1 MFNLTQQLY
10 IEGFL
15 SHGKPYL
22 ASHPELGV
30 PLGIFN
36 TSDEPDHA
44 SRVKSIKKLG
54 PKGSKLSLKLANK
67 LGIKNPLPSF
77 QVILQ
82 KEGGGDIEVTE
93 ASFNKA
99 VREYNRLNTEP
110 VMRGTSQDWVGTSGV
125 ADSLGN
131 VLNELSKSR
140 SQADLSMGQAMMMF
154 KTMTNV
160 VRMGQKDSKMTTEA
174 LGTYIHI
181 ISLTD
186 QMRKDIINV
195 MGMDE
200 VFMDDIIESVVT
212 ASREFGGWVLTAND
226 AMELLKETAEET
238 GRAFILPK
246 EAIVTGAKLQELYDV
261 DMSNVISNFNKIG
274 VGSVEAVRTTSE
286 AVATAGKYG
295 ATVSKFLPSV
305 EANIEKINTYGFKN
319 GVAGL
324 SEMVAKAQV
333 LGYNFENAMAMAD
346 KAFTPEGAIE
356 MAAQLQM
363 IGGAASELLDPFQLM
378 YMAQNDVEGLQDAI
392 VKTAESAVTFNK
404 ETGEFGISP
413 GERMRLKAMAEA
425 TGQDYNN
432 LAETAVRAAKRTQA
446 IGKLGGIPELS
457 EQDKELIA
465 SMADINPDGTFSL
478 SIGKK
483 KISFDELGTEMS
495 NNSDLLGKIRKQSE
509 KENMDLDAVNKAQLS
524 VQEGMAANTAIIQQ
538 VLTQAA
544 ASGMLGTSAKDF
556 AGDLAES
563 GLGQYLLGE
572 GLGDLVGAGGFTDP
586 GDKDGKCWDAMGN
599 EIPCGKIPAN
609 EQNIMSMLGNFA
621 DVVPDFL
628 NKVPGV
634 EDSGITGG
642 LDRKNTPYEG
652 PESIPSGGAYG
663 GQYSGPNSI
672 DSYLRT
678 PQGQEILNQTITNI
692 GSTFNVKF
700 SPLEI
705 VYDGNT
711 IRLTPKQIMAALDP
725 TVIQS
730 IGKSLA
736 GLKTTTPEG

>member
-36 TSDEPDHA
+36 TFDEPDHA
-44 SRVKSIKKLG
+44 SRIKSIKKLG
-54 PKGSKLSLKLANK
+54 PKGSKLSLTLANK

-77 QVILQ
+77 QVTLE
-82 KEGGGDIEVTE
+82 KTGGGDIQVTE

-99 VREYNRLNTEP
+99 VREYNRKNP
-110 VMRGTSQDWVGTSGV
+110 TSGDNGGWESTGNA

-140 SQADLSMGQAMMMF
+140 SQADLSMGQAMMMM
-154 KTMTNV
+154 KSMTNV
-160 VRMGQKDSKMTTEA
+160 LKAGKSGADMKTEA
-174 LGTYIHI
+174 LGTYIQI
-181 ISLTD
+181 LSLTD

-200 VFMDDIIESVVT
+200 VFMDDIIQGVVT
-212 ASREFGGWVLTAND
+212 ASREFAGWTLTAND
-226 AMELLKETAEET
+226 AMELLKDTAEAT
-238 GRAFILPK
+238 GRAFILPT

-261 DMSNVISNFNKIG
+261 DMSNVFREFDKIG
-274 VGSVEAVRTTSE
+274 AGSVEAVRTTSE
-286 AVATAGKYG
+286 AVATAGRYG
-295 ATVSKFLPSV
+295 ATVSKLLPSV
-305 EANIEKINTYGFKN
+305 FDNIAKINTYGFKN

-378 YMAQNDVEGLQDAI
+378 YMAQNDVEGLQKAI

-413 GERMRLKAMAEA
+413 GERMRLKSVAEA
-425 TGQDYNN
+425 TGQDYTN
-432 LAETAVRAAKRTQA
+432 LADTAIKAAKRTQA
-446 IGKLGGIPELS
+446 IGKLGGIPELN

-465 SMADINPDGTFSL
+465 SMSDIDMDGNFSL
-478 SIGKK
+478 SIGDD
-483 KISFDELGTEMS
+483 KISLDELGSHMS
-495 NNSDLLGKIRKQSE
+495 NSTVLLSKIRTQSE
-509 KENMDLDAVNKAQLS
+509 KENMNLDDVNKAQLS

-544 ASGMLGTSAKDF
+544 ASGLLGSSAKDF
-556 AGDLAES
+556 AGELAES
-563 GLGQYLLGE
+563 GLGSYLVGE
-572 GLGDLVGAGGFTDP
+572 GLGDLLPGGFDYNTGEVDAQGNP
-586 GDKDGKCWDAMGN
+586 IMGKTLPPDQQNLIGLLG
-599 EIPCGKIPAN
+599 EFAN
-609 EQNIMSMLGNFA
+609 
-621 DVVPDFL
+621 VVPNFL
-628 NKVPGV
+628 KKVPGV
-634 EDSGITGG
+634 KGSGIPTALDNAQKGKEKGG
-642 LDRKNTPYEG
+642 YQL
-652 PESIPSGGAYG
+652 PSGGAYG
-663 GQYSGPNSI
+663 GSYPPN
-672 DSYLRT
+672 D
-678 PQGQEILNQTITNI
+678 I
-692 GSTFNVKF
+692 GSYPPSVFPQNQQNQNVGNSVGNTINVKF

-705 VYDGNT
+705 MYDGNT
-711 IRLTPKQIMAALDP
+711 IRLTPKQLMSALDP

-736 GLKTTTPEG
+736 GLKVTTPEG

>member
-15 SHGKPYL
+15 SNGKPYL

-36 TSDEPDHA
+36 TSDEPNHA
-44 SRVKSIKKLG
+44 SRIKSIKKLG
-54 PKGSKLSLKLANK
+54 PKGSRLSLELAKK
-67 LGIKNPLPSF
+67 LGIKNPIPSF
-77 QVILQ
+77 QVTLE
-82 KEGGGDIEVTE
+82 KVGGGSIDVTS

-99 VREYNRLNTEP
+99 VREYNRIH
-110 VMRGTSQDWVGTSGV
+110 GTGDSGGATGWDGTAGV

-131 VLNELSKSR
+131 VLDELSRSR

-160 VRMGQKDSKMTTEA
+160 LKASKEGASMKTDA

-181 ISLTD
+181 LSLTD

-200 VFMDDIIESVVT
+200 VFMDDIITTVVD
-212 ASREFGGWVLTAND
+212 AAQEFAGWTLTAND
-226 AMELLKETAEET
+226 AMEMLKETAQET

-246 EAIVTGAKLQELYDV
+246 EAIVTGAKLQQLYDV
-261 DMSNVISNFNKIG
+261 DMSNVIANFDKIG
-274 VGSVEAVRTTSE
+274 AGSVEAVRTTSE

-295 ATVSKFLPSV
+295 AVVSKFLPSV
-305 EANIEKINTYGFKN
+305 EANIEKINTYGFQN

-392 VKTAESAVTFNK
+392 IKTAESAVTFNK

-413 GERMRLKAMAEA
+413 GERARLKAMAEA

-432 LAETAVRAAKRTQA
+432 LAETAVKAAKRTRA

-478 SIGKK
+478 TIGDEKL
-483 KISFDELGTEMS
+483 SFDELGEEFKTS
-495 NNSDLLGKIRKQSE
+495 TKLLGQLRKQSE
-509 KENMDLDAVNKAQLS
+509 KDNLSIDDVNKAQLS

-544 ASGMLGTSAKDF
+544 ASGLLGTTAQDF
-556 AGDLAES
+556 AGELADS
-563 GLGQYLLGE
+563 GLGGYLLGE
-572 GLGDLVGAGGFTDP
+572 GLENITGGFDYSASTTDYGQTLP
-586 GDKDGKCWDAMGN
+586 P
-599 EIPCGKIPAN
+599 E
-609 EQNIMSMLGNFA
+609 EQNIIGLLGGFA
-621 DVVPDFL
+621 NVVPDFL
-628 NKVPGV
+628 GA
-634 EDSGITGG
+634 ITPDGDPVSES
-642 LDRKNTPYEG
+642 LDKSQRGKIKGELDPLA
-652 PESIPSGGAYG
+652 PSGGAYIN
-663 GQYSGPNSI
+663 PAMIN
-672 DSYLRT
+672 SYLRT
-678 PQGQEILNQTITNI
+678 PEGQEILNQNITNV
-692 GSTFNVKF
+692 GNAVEVKF

-711 IRLTPKQIMAALDP
+711 IRLTSKQIMDALDP

-730 IGKSLA
+730 IGKSLSN
-736 GLKTTTPEG
+736 LNVTTPS

>member
-44 SRVKSIKKLG
+44 SRIKSIKKLG
-54 PKGSKLSLKLANK
+54 PKGSKLSLKLAKK

-77 QVILQ
+77 QVVLQ
-82 KEGGGDIEVTE
+82 KTGGGDIEVTE
-93 ASFNKA
+93 DSFNRA
-99 VREYNRLNTEP
+99 VREYNNTHGLNKG
-110 VMRGTSQDWVGTSGV
+110 RSSDWQSTGGA

-131 VLNELSKSR
+131 VLNELSETR

-160 VRMGQKDSKMTTEA
+160 LKAGKDKTSMSTEA

-181 ISLTD
+181 LSLTD

-200 VFMDDIIESVVT
+200 VFMDDIIQTVVS
-212 ASREFGGWVLTAND
+212 ASREFAGWTLTAND
-226 AMELLKETAEET
+226 AMEMLKETAEET
-238 GRAFILPK
+238 GRAFILPT

-261 DMSNVISNFNKIG
+261 DMSNAFSNFDKIG
-274 VGSVEAVRTTSE
+274 VGAKEAARTMSD
-286 AVATAGKYG
+286 AVATAGRYG
-295 ATVSKFLPSV
+295 ATVAQLLPSV
-305 EANIEKINTYGFKN
+305 NDNIEKINTYGFQN

-324 SEMVAKAQV
+324 TEMVAKAQV

-413 GERMRLKAMAEA
+413 GERMRLKSIAEA

-432 LAETAVRAAKRTQA
+432 LAETAVKAAKRTQA

-478 SIGKK
+478 TIGDKEVGF
-483 KISFDELGTEMS
+483 SELATHMETS
-495 NNSDLLGKIRKQSE
+495 SDFLGKLRTQSE
-509 KENMDLDAVNKAQLS
+509 KENMSLDEVNKAQLS

-544 ASGMLGTSAKDF
+544 ASGLMGSSAKDF
-556 AGDLAES
+556 AGELAES
-563 GLGQYLLGE
+563 GLGKYLLGE
-572 GLGDLVGAGGFTDP
+572 GLGEIVNFDREKDANNECLCDDGVTRSEACCNTPTLPPDQQNLIGLLGEFANVVPNMLDFLPDASGIPTSLDEAQKGKEKGGF
-586 GDKDGKCWDAMGN
+586 
-599 EIPCGKIPAN
+599 
-609 EQNIMSMLGNFA
+609 
-621 DVVPDFL
+621 
-628 NKVPGV
+628 
-634 EDSGITGG
+634 
-642 LDRKNTPYEG
+642 
-652 PESIPSGGAYG
+652 SIPSGGAYG
-663 GQYSGPNSI
+663 GQYGGPNEVG
-672 DSYLRT
+672 SYFKS
-678 PQGQEILNQTITNI
+678 PQGQEVLNQTITNV
-692 GSTFNVKF
+692 GSTINVKF
-700 SPLEI
+700 SPLE
-705 VYDGNT
+705 VAYDGNT
-711 IRLTPKQIMAALDP
+711 IRLTPKQLMSAL
-725 TVIQS
+725 
-730 IGKSLA
+730 
-736 GLKTTTPEG
+736 E

>member
-36 TSDEPDHA
+36 TSDEPDYA

-54 PKGSKLSLKLANK
+54 PKGSRLSLELANK

-99 VREYNRLNTEP
+99 VREYNRKYGTSNA
-110 VMRGTSQDWVGTSGV
+110 GTSQDWVGTSGV

-478 SIGKK
+478 SIGKE

-572 GLGDLVGAGGFTDP
+572 GLGDLVGAGGFYRP
-586 GDKDGKCWDAMGN
+586 
-599 EIPCGKIPAN
+599 
-609 EQNIMSMLGNFA
+609 
-621 DVVPDFL
+621 
-628 NKVPGV
+628 
-634 EDSGITGG
+634 
-642 LDRKNTPYEG
+642 R
-652 PESIPSGGAYG
+652 
-663 GQYSGPNSI
+663 
-672 DSYLRT
+672 
-678 PQGQEILNQTITNI
+678 
-692 GSTFNVKF
+692 
-700 SPLEI
+700 
-705 VYDGNT
+705 
-711 IRLTPKQIMAALDP
+711 
-725 TVIQS
+725 
-730 IGKSLA
+730 
-736 GLKTTTPEG
+736 